1 MSNLPEINYKS
12 PVHNPTVSS
21 DLDEYDIPYFK
32 NGEYFGHLENFVRF
46 VKAVEALVRKH
57 KDYKKFKAFIM
68 KELGIDFCQVL
79 SNIHH
84 EEDAPVDMHHGPILT
99 LFDYT
104 AIITDYLIC
113 KKDSKITTFY
123 VADKVLQA
131 HFDGLVQVVMLS
143 ESAHEAVHTNDLFLS
158 TKQAA
163 YGDLIKFIET
173 YREGMNAQHI
183 SKINEYIRRSNE
195 QGSYDNDVFKL
206 YNEVCRWAK

>member
-12 PVHNPTVSS
+12 PIQNPTVSS
-21 DLDEYDIPYFK
+21 DFDEYDIPYFK

-99 LFDYT
+99 LFDYA
-104 AIITDYLIC
+104 AIITDHLIC
-113 KKDSKITTFY
+113 KNDPNITTFH
-123 VADKVLQA
+123 VADIVLQA

-163 YGDLIKFIET
+163 YGDLIAFIEK
-173 YREGMNAQHI
+173 YRSGMNAQHI
-183 SKINEYIRRSNE
+183 AKINEYIRKSNE
-195 QGSYDNDVFKL
+195 LGSYDNDVFKL